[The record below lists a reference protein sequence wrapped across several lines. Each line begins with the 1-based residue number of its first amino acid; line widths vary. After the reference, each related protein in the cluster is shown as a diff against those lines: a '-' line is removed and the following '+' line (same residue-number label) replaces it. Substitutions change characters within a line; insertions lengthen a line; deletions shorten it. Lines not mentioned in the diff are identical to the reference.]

1 MIGKP
6 RRAGLERYADATGH
20 EADGVVPAGEQEQD
34 DDGAYRLT
42 ELGEPLRAA
51 LQPLDGWAQD
61 WARRLD

>member
-1 MIGKP
+1 M
-6 RRAGLERYADATGH
+6 
-20 EADGVVPAGEQEQD
+20 VPAGEQEQD